1 MPKICIQF
9 LLPSSLCRMMPLLF
23 CLLMVLSFP
32 DKALA
37 DTSPTEIRVLIE
49 DNYPPYI
56 MHDANNSLSGYL
68 VDI

>member
-1 MPKICIQF
+1 
-9 LLPSSLCRMMPLLF
+9 MMPLLF